1 MSTLFYNEFD
11 DLFLNIKSNSELTNV
26 YLVYDKLDNIAKQKN
41 LFLNTIQQ
49 NNKLLHNFS
58 SKLKHILINDCNKKY
73 VTKRLFDDSIKHYYS
88 RVEQKLSEAKTDIFK
103 WFIKTNI
110 AQTSI
115 LIALIFTLLDFFFK
129 K

>member
-1 MSTLFYNEFD
+1 MSKKINNKKNMF
-11 DLFLNIKSNSELTNV
+11 
-26 YLVYDKLDNIAKQKN
+26 DNI
-41 LFLNTIQQ
+41 
-49 NNKLLHNFS
+49 NFDQRFIEE
-58 SKLKHILINDCNKKY
+58 LKKLINDYNKKY
-73 VTKRLFDDSIKHYYS
+73 VTKRLFDVSIKHYYS

>member
-1 MSTLFYNEFD
+1 MSKKINNEKNMFD
-11 DLFLNIKSNSELTNV
+11 SINFDQRFIKEL
-26 YLVYDKLDNIAKQKN
+26 KK
-41 LFLNTIQQ
+41 
-49 NNKLLHNFS
+49 
-58 SKLKHILINDCNKKY
+58 LINDCDKKY

-88 RVEQKLSEAKTDIFK
+88 RVEQKLAEAKADIFK
-103 WFIKTNI
+103 WFVKTNI

>member
-1 MSTLFYNEFD
+1 MSKKINNEKNTF
-11 DLFLNIKSNSELTNV
+11 
-26 YLVYDKLDNIAKQKN
+26 DNINLDQK
-41 LFLNTIQQ
+41 FIRE
-49 NNKLLHNFS
+49 
-58 SKLKHILINDCNKKY
+58 LKKLINDCNKQY
-73 VTKRLFDDSIKHYYS
+73 VTKRFFNESIKHYYS
-88 RVEQKLSEAKTDIFK
+88 RVEQKLSDTKADIFK

>member
-1 MSTLFYNEFD
+1 MSKKINNEKNMFD
-11 DLFLNIKSNSELTNV
+11 SINFD
-26 YLVYDKLDNIAKQKN
+26 QK
-41 LFLNTIQQ
+41 FIREM
-49 NNKLLHNFS
+49 K
-58 SKLKHILINDCNKKY
+58 KLINDCNKKY